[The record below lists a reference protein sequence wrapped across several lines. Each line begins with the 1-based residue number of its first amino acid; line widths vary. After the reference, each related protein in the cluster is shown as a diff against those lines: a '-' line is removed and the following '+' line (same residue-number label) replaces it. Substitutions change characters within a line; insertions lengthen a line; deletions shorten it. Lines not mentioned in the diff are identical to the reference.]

1 MMNLSKRRVLSLV
14 AGMTMIALA
23 APSTMAQAD
32 APKGKTPAATQP
44 EKDHKDHK
52 DHKDNKGQ
60 DKQAGKENGNGT
72 VSIGQA
78 APAFELKDTDGK
90 TVKLADFKGK
100 VVVLEWFN
108 PECPFVVKHHGTNK
122 TMADTYAKY
131 KDKGVVWL
139 AINSGAPGKQ
149 GAGVELNAKHKKD
162 WKIEYPILIDE
173 SGKTGKAYGSKNTPT
188 MFIIDA
194 QGNFAYMGAID
205 NDNSQKLGTINHVDQ
220 ALGQI
225 VAKETVATPVT
236 KAYGCSVKYGGS

>member
-1 MMNLSKRRVLSLV
+1 
-14 AGMTMIALA
+14 MIALA

-44 EKDHKDHK
+44 DKDHKDHK
-52 DHKDNKGQ
+52 ETNKDNKS
-60 DKQAGKENGNGT
+60 DGNGT
-72 VSIGQA
+72 VNIGQA

-100 VVVLEWFN
+100 IVVLEWFN
-108 PECPFVVKHHGTNK
+108 PECPFVKKHHTDNK
-122 TMADTYAKY
+122 TMSDTYAKY

-139 AINSGAPGKQ
+139 AINSGAAGKQ
-149 GAGVELNAKHKKD
+149 GAGTELNAKAKQD
-162 WKIEYPILIDE
+162 YKIAYPILMDE

-194 QGNFAYMGAID
+194 QGNFAYIGAID
-205 NDNSQKLGTINHVDQ
+205 NDSTQKLGTINHVDQ

-225 VAKETVATPVT
+225 LAKETVSTPVT
-236 KAYGCSVKYGGS
+236 KAYGCTVKYGGS